1 VRKSL
6 VFVCAFEEYVGVG
19 EWGLTYDAWEFEVTK
34 ERSSETNG
42 EYIAD
47 SSSAFDFAT
56 LLGPYSLAGV
66 DYSKIL
72 ERERKNIAA
81 LTEANKIVFEGW
93 RALIRRQSEIFQETM
108 TQTITS
114 ARKQDAV
121 KSRADLAKQG
131 FEKALDNMREIA
143 SIATKYQHEAFDVVH
158 KRLGENMEELHNTQ
172 KAK

>member
-1 VRKSL
+1 M
-6 VFVCAFEEYVGVG
+6 
-19 EWGLTYDAWEFEVTK
+19 YDAWEFKVAK
-34 ERSSETNG
+34 ERSSESKD
-42 EYIAD
+42 EYTAD
-47 SSSAFDFAT
+47 GSSAFDFAT

-108 TQTITS
+108 TQTMAS
-114 ARKQDAV
+114 ARKQDAP
-121 KSRADLAKQG
+121 KNSSDLVQQG
-131 FEKALDNMREIA
+131 FEKALGNMREIA

-158 KRLGENMEELHNTQ
+158 KRLSENMEELHSAQ
-172 KAK
+172 KAR